1 MPLLWT
7 LLFKDILKKYF
18 KRNICQNVE
27 NLKQT
32 DTHIQLKE
40 NALTANKKY
49 EKFDL
54 NLYSH

>member
-49 EKFDL
+49 EKL
-54 NLYSH
+54 I